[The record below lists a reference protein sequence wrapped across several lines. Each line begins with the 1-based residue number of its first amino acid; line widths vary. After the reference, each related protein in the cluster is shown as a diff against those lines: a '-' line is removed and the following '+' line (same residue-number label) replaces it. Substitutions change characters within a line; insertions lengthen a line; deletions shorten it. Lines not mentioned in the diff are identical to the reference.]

1 MTDVHHAPLTGP
13 LARRLRLSDAVT
25 IGLGSMIGAGVFA
38 AFAPAAAAAGTGLFP
53 ALVLAGVVAFCNA
66 TSSAQLAARYPTS
79 GGAYVSGRERLGPW
93 AGFAAGWGFVIGKT
107 ASSAAMAITF
117 AAYVVPEPWQKPAA
131 IAAVVVL
138 TVVNTLGI
146 TRTALLTRVL
156 VVVSLVALTVVVVI
170 GTTSTGSTA
179 ADPGTP
185 AAPLGVLQAAGFLF
199 FAFAGYARIATLGE
213 EVVDPAR
220 TIPRAVVTA
229 LTITLV
235 VYALVAV
242 ATVHALGPGG
252 TASSAAPLRSVVDT
266 AGLPWPG
273 VVVQVGAA
281 AASLGAL
288 LAMIAGVGRTSL
300 AMARN
305 RDLPGWFA
313 AVHPRWQVPARAEL
327 AIGVAVCVLV
337 AVTDL
342 RGAIGFSSFGVLL
355 YYAVANVAAWTQ
367 ERQDR
372 RYPRLLA
379 VVGVVGCVVLVAAL
393 PLTSIVGGVAVTAV
407 GLAYRAGRL
416 ALARRR
422 VR

>member
-1 MTDVHHAPLTGP
+1 VLPTPSTAP
-13 LARRLRLSDAVT
+13 LARRLRLSDAVV

-38 AFAPAAAAAGTGLFP
+38 AFAPAAAAAGTGLFV
-53 ALVLAGVVAFCNA
+53 ALVVAGAIAFCNA
-66 TSSAQLAARYPTS
+66 TSSAQLAAQYPTS

-93 AGFAAGWGFVIGKT
+93 AGFTAGWGFVIGKT

-117 AAYVVPEPWQKPAA
+117 AAYVVPEPWQKPVA
-131 IAAVVVL
+131 IAAVMAL
-138 TVVNTLGI
+138 TAVNTVGI

-156 VVVSLVALTVVVVI
+156 VVVSLLALAVVVVI
-170 GTTSTGSTA
+170 GTTHAGPTA
-179 ADPGTP
+179 AEPGTP
-185 AAPLGVLQAAGFLF
+185 ATALGVLQAAGFLF

-220 TIPRAVVTA
+220 TIPRAVTTA

-242 ATVHALGPGG
+242 AAVHALGPGG
-252 TASSAAPLRSVVDT
+252 TAASPAPLRSVVAT
-266 AGLPWPG
+266 AGLAWPG
-273 VVVQVGAA
+273 TVVQVGAA

-327 AIGVAVCVLV
+327 ALGAAVCVLV

-355 YYAVANVAAWTQ
+355 YYFVANVAALTQ
-367 ERQDR
+367 ERRDR

-379 VVGVVGCVVLVAAL
+379 VAGAIGCVVLVAAL
-393 PLTSIVGGVAVTAV
+393 PVASIVGGLVVTAV
-407 GLAYRAGRL
+407 GLASRAGRL
-416 ALARRR
+416 ALEHRAGS
-422 VR
+422 

>member
-1 MTDVHHAPLTGP
+1 
-13 LARRLRLSDAVT
+13 
-25 IGLGSMIGAGVFA
+25 MIGAGVFA
-38 AFAPAAAAAGTGLFP
+38 AFAPAAAAAGTGLFL

-79 GGAYVSGRERLGPW
+79 GGAYVSGRERLGAW
-93 AGFAAGWGFVIGKT
+93 AGFTAGWGFVIGKT
-107 ASSAAMAITF
+107 ASSAAMATTF
-117 AAYVVPEPWQKPAA
+117 AAYVVPEPWQRPVA

-138 TVVNTLGI
+138 TVVNAFGI

-170 GTTSTGSTA
+170 GTTTTGPTA
-179 ADPGTP
+179 AAPGTP

-229 LTITLV
+229 LSITLV

-242 ATVHALGPGG
+242 AAVHALGPGG

-327 AIGVAVCVLV
+327 ALGLAVCVLV

-355 YYAVANVAAWTQ
+355 YYFVANVAAWTQ

-379 VVGVVGCVVLVAAL
+379 VVGAVGCVVLVAAL
-393 PLTSIVGGVAVTAV
+393 PPASIVGGLVVTSV

-416 ALARRR
+416 ALARSRAR
-422 VR
+422 